1 MIVAFLDKI
10 SLDSTE
16 CDSAEIG
23 RQKRNKTL
31 SLLSSIV
38 AHFWKSTYLKLLAPL
53 TIYSGIEQA
62 FVAGEFTRVLLL
74 KLLVLVSVKK
84 NQKKNHDS
92 KPGNITLFYVMKLS
106 MCKETVFH

>member
-10 SLDSTE
+10 SLDTTE

-31 SLLSSIV
+31 NLLSSIV

-74 KLLVLVSVKK
+74 KLLILVSV
-84 NQKKNHDS
+84 HFDDS
-92 KPGNITLFYVMKLS
+92 IPGNITLFYVMKLS
-106 MCKETVFH
+106 MCKETLFR